1 LKLQRPAGFPQ
12 YPASPTSP
20 LHETGPATSR
30 GAGLRLGSAC
40 IPPCQPLAV
49 NTQEERI
56 MTTTSSRLFDEL
68 AKMMG
73 NAAGAA
79 QGLRR
84 EIDGLV
90 KSQVERVLGD
100 LAIVQ
105 REEFEAVR
113 EMAERAREEN
123 EQLKARIDAL
133 EAAREAGQSAGKRSG
148 KTAP

>member
-1 LKLQRPAGFPQ
+1 
-12 YPASPTSP
+12 
-20 LHETGPATSR
+20 
-30 GAGLRLGSAC
+30 
-40 IPPCQPLAV
+40 
-49 NTQEERI
+49 
-56 MTTTSSRLFDEL
+56 MTTTSSRLFDEF

-90 KSQVERVLGD
+90 KAQVERVLGD

-113 EMAERAREEN
+113 EMAQRAREEN
-123 EQLKARIDAL
+123 EQLKARLATL
-133 EAAREAGQSAGKRSG
+133 EAARDAGKSAGKSAG
-148 KTAP
+148 KAAGKSAP